1 MDLDINSA
9 YAWKYV
15 PYSIVW
21 NVRCDYRVFKDH
33 GIFNMHVVAS
43 SEAKHQRRLRQ
54 LKKKMAHTKA
64 INRQAVRD
72 EYKATIAMRKQFQ
85 KHINNGLSIRDEDK
99 PEFDWEGLKKSIG
112 DLNIRHEPMTV
123 HLPR

>member
-1 MDLDINSA
+1 MDLDVNSA

-33 GIFNMHVVAS
+33 GIFNMHVVVS
-43 SEAKHQRRLRQ
+43 SEAKHKRRLRQ

-72 EYKATIAMRKQFQ
+72 EYKAAIAMRKQFQ

-99 PEFDWEGLKKSIG
+99 PEFDWEGLKKSLG
-112 DLNIRHEPMTV
+112 DLNIRHEPMIV